1 MRRKKE
7 REDMIKSM
15 QAAAA
20 KKPESQQRKA
30 LASSNGPT
38 VGNRTANGQS
48 SNSTRLNEPLPTGRR
63 RTGASR
69 RSTRGTTGAGASG
82 RKFLVDHADREAW
95 VSFVLYYLFINLSIK
110 L

>member
-15 QAAAA
+15 QAAA